1 MFGKRKLINF
11 YFRKI
16 FQFFFRLNRVLR
28 IDRVVEFFEKTETRT
43 NFPNTFRIA
52 KVVLY
57 ILILIHWNACFF
69 FALSFAIGF
78 ETDSWVYQGSPKLAT
93 QYIYSFYWSTL
104 TLTTIGETPQPVQV
118 KNCLPNDNAIAQNML
133 KHDEK
138 HVKLP
143 FFSRLLICFVKTYRL
158 AS

>member
-1 MFGKRKLINF
+1 MHATKQCLVPLLFGKKSNLF
-11 YFRKI
+11 YFRTI

-118 KNCLPNDNAIAQNML
+118 K
-133 KHDEK
+133 
-138 HVKLP
+138 KL
-143 FFSRLLICFVKTYRL
+143 L
-158 AS
+158 AN

>member
-1 MFGKRKLINF
+1 M
-11 YFRKI
+11 
-16 FQFFFRLNRVLR
+16 R

-118 KNCLPNDNAIAQNML
+118 KKYFLMAITALNA
-133 KHDEK
+133 
-138 HVKLP
+138 
-143 FFSRLLICFVKTYRL
+143 FLIFDQLTKISLCKKFC
-158 AS
+158 SHF

>member
-1 MFGKRKLINF
+1 MLIF
-11 YFRKI
+11 LFLQKI
-16 FQFFFRLNRVLR
+16 PFRLNRVLR
-28 IDRVVEFFEKTETRT
+28 IDRVVEYFEKTETRT

-118 KNCLPNDNAIAQNML
+118 HILYLIYKKLALVRNNPIFCKSHQTF
-133 KHDEK
+133 
-138 HVKLP
+138 HVN
-143 FFSRLLICFVKTYRL
+143 S
-158 AS
+158 